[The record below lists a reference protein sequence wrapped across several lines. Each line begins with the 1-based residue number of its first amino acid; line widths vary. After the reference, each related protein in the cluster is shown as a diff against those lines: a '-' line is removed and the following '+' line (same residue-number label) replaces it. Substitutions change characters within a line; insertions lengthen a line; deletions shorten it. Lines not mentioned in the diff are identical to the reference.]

1 MHHCDMTEELAMLLF
16 SNLPHNCSESEL
28 RKSIESRGVPLVS
41 VRVIRDSGTG
51 DSPAFG
57 DVELEPGASASHALI
72 CLAGM
77 RIRNRI
83 VRIREVTVFPLKH
96 LGPQAQG
103 AHS

>member
-1 MHHCDMTEELAMLLF
+1 MLLL

-28 RKSIESRGVPLVS
+28 RRSIESRGVPLVS

-57 DVELEPGASASHALI
+57 DVELEPGASESHALV

-77 RIRNRI
+77 QIRNRI
-83 VRIREVTVFPLKH
+83 VRVREGTVLPVKH
-96 LGPQAQG
+96 FGTVSQG

>member
-1 MHHCDMTEELAMLLF
+1 MLLF

-28 RKSIESRGVPLVS
+28 RRSIESRGVPLVS

-51 DSPAFG
+51 NSPAFG
-57 DVELEPGASASHALI
+57 DVELEPGASESHALI

-77 RIRNRI
+77 QIRNRI
-83 VRIREVTVFPLKH
+83 VRIREGTVFPVKR
-96 LGPQAQG
+96 LGALTQR

>member
-1 MHHCDMTEELAMLLF
+1 MLLL

-28 RKSIESRGVPLVS
+28 RRSIESRGVPLIS

-51 DSPAFG
+51 TSPAFG
-57 DVELEPGASASHALI
+57 DVELEPGASESHARI

-77 RIRNRI
+77 QIGNRI
-83 VRIREVTVFPLKH
+83 VRVREVTVYPNIR
-96 LGPQAQG
+96 LGSVTQE